1 MSKLNDKIYSAYL
14 DQVDEM
20 VKQNPEWVEL
30 ERRVL
35 EYLARVPDS
44 EKVQE
49 KLLSLIDRQCQLQ
62 MRELFELLT

>member
-1 MSKLNDKIYSAYL
+1 
-14 DQVDEM
+14 M

-30 ERRVL
+30 ERNVL

-62 MRELFELLT
+62 MRALFDLLT

>member
-1 MSKLNDKIYSAYL
+1 MNDKIYGAYL
-14 DQVDEM
+14 DQVDEV

>member
-1 MSKLNDKIYSAYL
+1 MSQLNDRIYGAYL

-62 MRELFELLT
+62 MRALFELLT